1 MNNTPYKTTITR
13 ALRRFVGDDLANNAR
28 SLLETLGYGS
38 DRTIAFEPNT
48 AEGFIETFGQ
58 FGEMNADKALL
69 QEWESIDFLFQLT
82 EEEIVENTQL
92 QIAFENYPV
101 DNRIIESYLFFV
113 LRLHGSKYNRTQLSQ
128 ITREINRL
136 TPIPAMVV
144 FQYGSF
150 LALAI
155 IGRRP
160 NKFGPDRDVLEKVT
174 LIENIDFTAPD
185 NAHVDILFKLS
196 LDELYRHYQF
206 RSFLKFHQAWQAT
219 LDSFDLSTL
228 KPQRSAKRRYDH
240 DKYPSKEIADIST
253 KPYEVISEMFDL
265 PYEAIFDDLEYEM
278 KTGQYD
284 IFTDVEYGIETRH
297 HDTVISII
305 NGRYKII

>member
-28 SLLETLGYGS
+28 SLLETLGYRS

-48 AEGFIETFGQ
+48 ADGFIETFDP
-58 FGEMNADKALL
+58 FGEMSADKALL

-82 EEEIVENTQL
+82 EGEIVENTQL
-92 QIAFENYPV
+92 QIVFENYPV
-101 DNRIIESYLFFV
+101 NNRIIESYLFFAIR
-113 LRLHGSKYNRTQLSQ
+113 LRGSKYNRADLSQ
-128 ITREINRL
+128 ITREINKL
-136 TPIPAMVV
+136 TPIPAMVI

-155 IGRRP
+155 IDRRP
-160 NKFGPDRDVLEKVT
+160 SRRGPPHDVLEKIT
-174 LIENIDFTAPD
+174 LIENIDFTFPD
-185 NAHVDILFKLS
+185 IAHVGILSKLS

-219 LDSFDLSTL
+219 LDGFDLSTL
-228 KPQRSAKRRYDH
+228 KPRRSAKRRYDH
-240 DKYPSKEIADIST
+240 DKYPSEEVAKVSDNPYKAICEI
-253 KPYEVISEMFDL
+253 FDL
-265 PYEAIFDDLEYEM
+265 PYEMLFDDIEYEM
-278 KTGQYD
+278 QVEQYD
-284 IFTDVEYGIETRH
+284 FDDVEYEIKTRH

-305 NGRYKII
+305 KGQYKII